1 MASRPLP
8 SRPRVLITSGDPGG
22 VGPELVLRA
31 LADPGIS
38 GLAEFTAVGDPADFE
53 RAAAALAL
61 PLPRIHPAPGRAA
74 AGRRPGRRARPGA
87 GRTALGGRG
96 TRRRVGGPRGGPAGG
111 RRGR

>member
-1 MASRPLP
+1 MA

-31 LADPGIS
+31 LADPGTS
-38 GLAEFTAVGDPADFE
+38 GLAEFTAVGNPADFE

-61 PLPRIHPAPGRAA
+61 PLPAHPPGGP

-87 GRTALGGRG
+87 ARTALGGRG
-96 TRRRVGGPRGGPAGG
+96 TRRRGGGPRGGPAGG

>member
-1 MASRPLP
+1 MA

-31 LADPGIS
+31 LADPGTS
-38 GLAEFTAVGDPADFE
+38 GLAEFTAVGNPADFE

-61 PLPRIHPAPGRAA
+61 PLPAHPPGGRAS
-74 AGRRPGRRARPGA
+74 GRRDGLDGAGPRPGA
-87 GRTALGGRG
+87 ARTALGGRG
-96 TRRRVGGPRGGPAGG
+96 TRRRGGGPRGGPAGG